1 MLTKIIKYLEHPPVK
16 MKQNVTISSTKKY
29 EKFHTKHV
37 CAKDKKGI
45 EWAALVHWTEQHWNN
60 FSTIYRKIS
69 PQTVTIWSTFSK
81 TCHFPFM
88 KAREVLSAVSIPA
101 EQSFQTSPMN
111 IEDKL
116 KQQFCLTVMSLNE
129 NHRPNELSL
138 QINSFLSIRVAF
150 VF

>member
-1 MLTKIIKYLEHPPVK
+1 MLTKIIKYLEYLPVK

-37 CAKDKKGI
+37 CAKDKKDI

-69 PQTVTIWSTFSK
+69 PQTVTISSTFSK
-81 TCHFPFM
+81 ACHFPFI
-88 KAREVLSAVSIPA
+88 KVLEVLSAVSIPA